1 MAEGPPAIESLPFA
15 FAASLAPA
23 LGCDLET
30 TTVRAVRHGAE
41 AISLEIEAVRNVG
54 LTFWSHGE
62 IEMTWWDGTA
72 EGEGH
77 MQHYSIASSGGSL
90 DEFLYDLR
98 VRLHG

>member
-1 MAEGPPAIESLPFA
+1 MTEGPPAIESVPFA
-15 FAASLAPA
+15 FAASIAPA
-23 LGCDLET
+23 LGGDLET
-30 TTVRAVRHGAE
+30 TTVRAVRHGAD

-62 IEMTWWDGTA
+62 IEMTWWDGDA
-72 EGEGH
+72 EDEGH
-77 MQHYSIASSGGSL
+77 MQHYAIDSGASL

>member
-1 MAEGPPAIESLPFA
+1 MTEGPPAIKSVPFA
-15 FAASLAPA
+15 FAASIAPA
-23 LGCDLET
+23 LGGDLET
-30 TTVRAVRHGAE
+30 TTVRAVRYGAD
-41 AISLEIEAVRNVG
+41 AISLEIEAVCNVG

-62 IEMTWWDGTA
+62 IEMTWWDEAA

-77 MQHYSIASSGGSL
+77 MQHYAIDSGSSL